1 MLIAVKQY
9 GYMEN
14 AKDNSEIDQFLTK
27 LQNLW
32 HQYREG
38 CGK

>member
-27 LQNLW
+27 LQNPAPEKTL
-32 HQYREG
+32 
-38 CGK
+38 K